1 VEAAEA
7 VEVAEAASAGM
18 NETSAGGEGG
28 LAE

>member
-1 VEAAEA
+1 MEAAEA